1 MEETA
6 MLVSSHKQAVLEFVD
21 SFRLGSRRSPRESDL
36 RALDALIERLAAD
49 SPTPAFRNLFQQIPG
64 FWECVF
70 TTSRFVLD
78 LDKLPGLTLSGVYQS
93 VAIDADLRSGHY
105 FNIAELTRGGKV
117 KSVCGEFAAIRPSQV
132 DPVRIDVEYQW
143 IYFAMRMILE
153 YEGPRAVA
161 AGLESNRLRRRMRIP
176 FHRSGWQSIL
186 YLDDE
191 LRVVRGNQGG
201 LFVLVRQHR

>member
-1 MEETA
+1 
-6 MLVSSHKQAVLEFVD
+6 MLVTSPKQAVLEFVD
-21 SFRLGSRRSPRESDL
+21 PFRLGSRRRPHESDL
-36 RALDALIERLAAD
+36 RALDALIGRLATD
-49 SPTPAFRNLFQQIPG
+49 NPTPGFWNVFQKTAG

-78 LDKLPGLTLSGVYQS
+78 LDKLPGLKLSGVYQS
-93 VAIDADLRSGHY
+93 VAIDADLRGGHY

-117 KSVCGEFAAIRPSQV
+117 KGVCGEFAAIRPSQV
-132 DPVRIDVEYQW
+132 DPGRIDVEYEW
-143 IYFAMRMILE
+143 IYFAMRLISD

-161 AGLESNRLRRRMRIP
+161 VGLESNRLRHRMRIP
-176 FHRSGWQSIL
+176 FHRSGSQSIL

-201 LFVLVRQHR
+201 LFVLVKQCR

>member
-1 MEETA
+1 

-21 SFRLGSRRSPRESDL
+21 SFRLGSGRSPRESDM
-36 RALDALIERLAAD
+36 RALDALIERLATE
-49 SPTPAFRNLFQQIPG
+49 SPAPALRNLFQQIAG

-93 VAIDADLRSGHY
+93 VGIDADFRGGRY

-117 KSVCGEFAAIRPSQV
+117 KGVCGECAAIRPSHV
-132 DPVRIDVEYQW
+132 DPGRIDVEYQW
-143 IYFAMRMILE
+143 FYFAIRMISE

-161 AGLESNRLRRRMRIP
+161 AALESNRLRHRMRIP
-176 FHRSGWQSIL
+176 FHRYGWQSTL

-201 LFVLVRQHR
+201 LFVLVRQRR

>member
-1 MEETA
+1 
-6 MLVSSHKQAVLEFVD
+6 MLVSSPKQAVLEFVD
-21 SFRLGSRRSPRESDL
+21 SFRLGSGRSPHESDM
-36 RALDALIERLAAD
+36 RALDDLIERLTTE
-49 SPTPAFRNLFQQIPG
+49 SPAPALGKVFQQIAG

-70 TTSRFVLD
+70 TSSRFVLD

-93 VAIDADLRSGHY
+93 VAIDDELSGHY

-117 KSVCGEFAAIRPSQV
+117 KSVCGEVADIRPS
-132 DPVRIDVEYQW
+132 PVGPGRIDVEYQW
-143 IYFAMRMILE
+143 FYFAMRIISE
-153 YEGPRAVA
+153 YEGPRAIA
-161 AGLESNRLRRRMRIP
+161 AALESNRLRRRMRIP

-186 YLDDE
+186 YLDNE